1 MTGRWKGIRTL
12 EDPAGW
18 QNNPSFARRLQK
30 DIRLQLN
37 LLWLPLIDRPEWLQR
52 NGLTL
57 PEVAACLL
65 QPSWWL
71 HSGSN
76 YRTIEG
82 DSSTNVCWQPHP
94 HGRCSN
100 NANIRLRIFF
110 FSLSVSNRNSD
121 VLTSTEEWCLW
132 LCMNEPCQLC
142 WLLPCCGGQMFGRN
156 GSWLVLVVFWRF
168 CASPQVWRTVCLS
181 PRDHPSHK
189 VQDPPH
195 WGGRHLNINC
205 FSWLAG

>member
-12 EDPAGW
+12 EDPTGW

-30 DIRLQLN
+30 DVCLQLN

-52 NGLTL
+52 NGLTQ

-121 VLTSTEEWCLW
+121 VLTSTEEWCAWMSLANYADCCLAVEGRCLVEMVLGWFW
-132 LCMNEPCQLC
+132 LFFEGSV
-142 WLLPCCGGQMFGRN
+142 LLHTSGEL
-156 GSWLVLVVFWRF
+156 SVF
-168 CASPQVWRTVCLS
+168 
-181 PRDHPSHK
+181 HPGTIPLTKFRIHPTE
-189 VQDPPH
+189 VED
-195 WGGRHLNINC
+195 I
-205 FSWLAG
+205 